1 MKAKKLLKQ
10 ISALALIG
18 IMSATQLTTAF
29 CEGAA
34 AVSVNGENIDF
45 GTSEPIII
53 DGTTYV
59 PIRAVFEKFGN
70 GTTVDW
76 DNDKKAV
83 TITYKGDKLVLYT
96 LTGEVTYKGETTTL
110 ANIPV
115 IKDGRT
121 LLPLR
126 ELVEMLGGSLTWF
139 ADTKSIEVYE
149 NLGTTSKDA
158 STLLSDFKGMPL
170 PQALYVLSENEKKY
184 DGIGFDDICE
194 VADTTGYD
202 ELATAAKEVAKID
215 ADEYMDTD
223 ENLPVYG
230 KFAEEYFN
238 AIIALKDKSFL
249 TGTAKQAFNN
259 NLFTADNG
267 VSVKDSVEKIYN
279 GDFTK
284 NIRINP
290 ETIIFAGIT
299 YADLD
304 FATIKTNN
312 FNEALMYVYIKYMDV
327 AHKDIWDA
335 WDSLVDKTLAKN
347 KETAKQAVS
356 ALKDVPLPQALY
368 MYFNDD
374 SFYSDDIPGEL
385 EILETIVKNADC
397 REYADLK
404 EYTEKAIE
412 DGKNDDYSDDAIM
425 NFALFE
431 MYYFES
437 LSLMSDK
444 SFMSDVYLKLFD
456 NKDVKY
462 ASDTTTLDSV
472 NSLNAYL
479 HGKEKTVKVNKA
491 YEALAKALIFMV
503 KEGNTTYQTDDFKS
517 AASLANTYI
526 KFGMIVFED
535 FAKEFEKA
543 GMHYKDISDMTE
555 EELKDFFGNMDSEQS
570 NA

>member
-10 ISALALIG
+10 ISALVLIG

-34 AVSVNGENIDF
+34 AVSVNGDNIDF

-76 DNDKKAV
+76 DNEEKAV
-83 TITYKGDKLVLYT
+83 TITYNGDKLVLYT

-149 NLGTTSKDA
+149 NLGTTSDD
-158 STLLSDFKGMPL
+158 SSLLSDFKGMPL
-170 PQALYVLSENEKKY
+170 PQALYVLSENEEKY

-202 ELATAAKEVAKID
+202 ELALSAKKVAKID
-215 ADEYMDTD
+215 AEEYMDSD

-230 KFAEEYFN
+230 RFAEEYFN

-249 TGTAKQAFNN
+249 TGAAKKAFNN
-259 NLFTADNG
+259 DIFTADKG
-267 VSVKDSVEKIYN
+267 VSIEDSVEKIYS
-279 GDFTK
+279 GDFSK
-284 NIRINP
+284 NMRINP
-290 ETIIFAGIT
+290 DTMIFAGIA
-299 YADLD
+299 YADWD
-304 FATIKTNN
+304 FTNS
-312 FNEALMYVYIKYMDV
+312 FTEAMMFVYLKYMDV
-327 AHKDIWDA
+327 AHEDIEEA
-335 WDSLVDKTLAKN
+335 WDSLVDKTLDKN

-368 MYFNDD
+368 MYFTDD
-374 SFYSDDIPGEL
+374 SFYSDDIPKD
-385 EILETIVKNADC
+385 LETIVKNADC
-397 REYADLK
+397 RGYSELK

-412 DGKNDDYSDDAIM
+412 DDKNDSHTDEAIK
-425 NFALFE
+425 NFSLFE

-444 SFMSDVYLKLFD
+444 SFMSDAYLKLFD

-462 ASDTTTLDSV
+462 ASDTTTLDSA
-472 NSLNAYL
+472 NSLAAYL
-479 HGKEKTVKVNKA
+479 NGKEKTVRVNKA
-491 YEALAKALIFMV
+491 YDALAKSIIFIV
-503 KEGNTTYQTDDFKS
+503 NEGNSTYQTDDFKS
-517 AASLANTYI
+517 ALTMATAYTQLCMMVY
-526 KFGMIVFED
+526 ED
-535 FAKEFEKA
+535 FSNALDKA
-543 GMHYKDISDMTE
+543 GWHYKDISTMTE
-555 EELKDFFGNMDSEQS
+555 EELKDFFDNTDGEQS